1 MKLNHT
7 AGAVLGQLLR
17 APMTGWQVAELVEMS
32 LCDFFHV
39 TRSQIYRELR
49 ALAAAGL
56 VEPGET
62 GPREQRPYAVTAA
75 GREVFQAWLE
85 EEPGPDLL
93 RSPFFLKL
101 SFAEHLDPA
110 AVTRYVELHRQ
121 RNEERLAYYR
131 QLEPTA
137 EAFSPNS
144 GHVLRAGIAFR
155 EALLRWLETLPR
167 SDVRRGRPPAA
178 REQKRGKR

>member
-7 AGAVLGQLLR
+7 AGAVLGQLVR
-17 APMTGWQVAELVEMS
+17 EPMTGWQVAEVVELS

-49 ALAAAGL
+49 TLADAGL
-56 VEPGET
+56 VEAGET
-62 GPREQRPYAVTAA
+62 GAREQRPYTITAA

-85 EEPGPDLL
+85 EEPGPDLF

-101 SFAEHLDPA
+101 SLAEHLDSE
-110 AVTRYVELHRQ
+110 AVTRFVELHRQ
-121 RNEERLAYYR
+121 RNEARLAYYR
-131 QLEPTA
+131 QVEPMA

-144 GHVLRAGIAFR
+144 GHVLRAGVAFR
-155 EALLRWLETLPR
+155 EALLRWLDTLPW
-167 SDVRRGRPPAA
+167 SDEGSGRPPAG
-178 REQKRGKR
+178 RERGRAKR

>member
-1 MKLNHT
+1 VKLNHT
-7 AGAVLGQLLR
+7 AGAVLGQLMR
-17 APMTGWQVAELVEMS
+17 EPMTGWQITELVEMS

-49 ALAAAGL
+49 VLADAGL

-75 GREVFQAWLE
+75 GREAFRAWLQ
-85 EEPGPDLL
+85 EEPGADLF

-110 AVTRYVELHRQ
+110 TVIRFVDLHRQ
-121 RNEERLAYYR
+121 RNEARLAYYR
-131 QLEPTA
+131 ELQPTA

-155 EALLRWLETLPR
+155 EALLRWLESLPW
-167 SDVRRGRPPAA
+167 SDAIRHRDPPRPSPT
-178 REQKRGKR
+178 QPV